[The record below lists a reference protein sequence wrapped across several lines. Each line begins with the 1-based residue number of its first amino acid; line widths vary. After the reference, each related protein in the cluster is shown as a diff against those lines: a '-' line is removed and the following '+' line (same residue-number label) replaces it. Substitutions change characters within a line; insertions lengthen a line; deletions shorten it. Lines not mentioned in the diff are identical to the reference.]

1 MEKLVIANIR
11 NDHAF
16 KLLKKMFNPYLTDPD
31 PAVLEALKSLKSPI
45 TPFFTQEIPHEAPIL
60 AASNNWGV
68 SAAWSKNNS
77 PLYSSDPHLEVSRLP
92 NFWYEAIL
100 HVKERYVMGVTIA
113 GTFISP
119 QKLFPLLIC
128 YNRHSCR
135 FNG

>member
-1 MEKLVIANIR
+1 MILGSNFEFQIQGDMEKLVIANIR

-119 QKLFPLLIC
+119 QI
-128 YNRHSCR
+128 
-135 FNG
+135 